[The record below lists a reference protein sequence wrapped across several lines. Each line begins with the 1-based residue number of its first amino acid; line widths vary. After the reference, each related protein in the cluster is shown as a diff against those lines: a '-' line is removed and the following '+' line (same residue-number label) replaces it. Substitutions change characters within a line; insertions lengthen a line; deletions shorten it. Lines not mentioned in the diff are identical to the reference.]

1 MILPLLVFGD
11 AIFEAT
17 VYIDNEIDIIKEKGG
32 KKRLPQ
38 RLKKMFRLAEY
49 YHPDSASATNTTGRE
64 DLRSR
69 IRISNTCPRLL
80 GLNLYALFFGRSL
93 LTLVAGLFIGIAK
106 RFVIRC
112 LLLIGSFLAV
122 VLVFGPI
129 HLDSDFGFLPPLGF
143 GVGNGSFWGLF
154 GLLVVMFLFLF
165 FFCLRSFKINDVI
178 CLVGGNETK
187 NES

>member
-165 FFCLRSFKINDVI
+165 FYI
-178 CLVGGNETK
+178 CLAGGNETK

>member
-1 MILPLLVFGD
+1 
-11 AIFEAT
+11 
-17 VYIDNEIDIIKEKGG
+17 
-32 KKRLPQ
+32 
-38 RLKKMFRLAEY
+38 
-49 YHPDSASATNTTGRE
+49 
-64 DLRSR
+64 
-69 IRISNTCPRLL
+69 
-80 GLNLYALFFGRSL
+80 L

-154 GLLVVMFLFLF
+154 GLLVVMFWFLF

>member
-106 RFVIRC
+106 RFV
-112 LLLIGSFLAV
+112 
-122 VLVFGPI
+122 FGPI

-154 GLLVVMFLFLF
+154 GLLVVMFWFLF